1 MAQLQRITV
10 SSHQITHQS
19 NQPYIVLTP
28 EQYHYLHRVLR
39 LETGDQFVA
48 MDGVGHWWLSQLA
61 TEGQSARI
69 LRELADHQ
77 ASNTEL
83 PLTVTL
89 VAALPKGNGF
99 DEVVRQVT
107 ELGVTRIMPVISD
120 RTLLKPSDNRLK
132 RWQRIANEAAEQSER
147 RVIPT
152 VSDPIT
158 LRQLFQESNHT
169 LQYIAVARGN
179 WPSLLQ
185 QLQLDLSQIGG
196 DQPTA
201 SQPATNHQPLTINPS
216 TLNSLTIA
224 IGPEG
229 GWTTD
234 EIESAIAVGY
244 QPISLG
250 NRVLRAVTAPVVALA
265 TIAAALEPLPLHTVS
280 FTEE

>member
-10 SSHQITHQS
+10 SSSQIIQQANHSCIT
-19 NQPYIVLTP
+19 LTS

-39 LETGDQFVA
+39 LEIGDQFVA

-61 TEGQSARI
+61 AEGQSAQI
-69 LRELADHQ
+69 LRELADQ
-77 ASNTEL
+77 QIVNTEL
-83 PLTVTL
+83 PIAVTF

-107 ELGVTRIMPVISD
+107 ELGVSRIVPVISD

-147 RVIPT
+147 RVIPI
-152 VSDPIT
+152 VSDPVS
-158 LRQLFQESNHT
+158 LRQFFQEPDQA

-179 WPSLLQ
+179 WPPLMQ
-185 QLQLDLSQIGG
+185 QLRIDLFHIDR
-196 DQPTA
+196 DQPTQ
-201 SQPATNHQPLTINPS
+201 SSILNPQS
-216 TLNSLTIA
+216 PIHPCTLNHLTIA

-229 GWTTD
+229 GWTT
-234 EIESAIAVGY
+234 EEVESAIAVGY

-250 NRVLRAVTAPVVALA
+250 NRVLRAVTAPVVALSIVAA
-265 TIAAALEPLPLHTVS
+265 TLEGLALDAESPAL
-280 FTEE
+280 

>member
-10 SSHQITHQS
+10 SSSQITQQS
-19 NQPYIVLTP
+19 EQSYIVLTS

-61 TEGQSARI
+61 AEGQSAQI
-69 LRELADHQ
+69 LRELADQ
-77 ASNTEL
+77 QIINTEL
-83 PLTVTL
+83 PIAVTL

-107 ELGVTRIMPVISD
+107 ELGVSRIVPVISD

-152 VSDPIT
+152 VSNPIP
-158 LRQLFQESNHT
+158 LRQFFQESNQA

-179 WPSLLQ
+179 WPSLMQ
-185 QLQLDLSQIGG
+185 QLQIDLAQIDR
-196 DQPTA
+196 DQITA
-201 SQPATNHQPLTINPS
+201 SHPTTTHPPIHPQSPNHRHRPRRWLDS
-216 TLNSLTIA
+216 RRS
-224 IGPEG
+224 
-229 GWTTD
+229 
-234 EIESAIAVGY
+234 
-244 QPISLG
+244 
-250 NRVLRAVTAPVVALA
+250 
-265 TIAAALEPLPLHTVS
+265 
-280 FTEE
+280 

>member
-10 SSHQITHQS
+10 SSSQITQQS
-19 NQPYIVLTP
+19 DQPHIMLTP

-61 TEGQSARI
+61 AEGQSAQI
-69 LRELADHQ
+69 VQEFTDQQ
-77 ASNTEL
+77 ASNIEL
-83 PLTVTL
+83 PLAVTL
-89 VAALPKGNGF
+89 VTALPKGNGF

-107 ELGVTRIMPVISD
+107 ELGVSRIIPVISD

-152 VSDPIT
+152 VHDPT
-158 LRQLFQESNHT
+158 PLRQFFREVNHA
-169 LQYIAVARGN
+169 LKYIAVARGN
-179 WPSLLQ
+179 WPSLMQ
-185 QLQLDLSQIGG
+185 QLQTDLSHIHG
-196 DQPTA
+196 DQL
-201 SQPATNHQPLTINPS
+201 PATNPTSNPQPTQPS
-216 TLNSLTIA
+216 NLNNLTIA

-229 GWTTD
+229 GWT
-234 EIESAIAVGY
+234 EAEVECAIAVGY

-250 NRVLRAVTAPVVALA
+250 KRVLRAVTAPVVALSIVAA
-265 TIAAALEPLPLHTVS
+265 TLEDRVL
-280 FTEE
+280 

>member
-1 MAQLQRITV
+1 MAQLQRITI
-10 SSHQITHQS
+10 SNNQITQQS
-19 NQPYIVLTP
+19 DQPSIVLTP

-61 TEGQSARI
+61 AEGQSAQI
-69 LRELADHQ
+69 VQEVTDQQ

-83 PLTVTL
+83 PLAVTL

-107 ELGVTRIMPVISD
+107 ELGVSRIVPVISD

-152 VSDPIT
+152 VSDPIP
-158 LRQLFQESNHT
+158 LRQFFQSSNHA

-179 WPSLLQ
+179 WPSLMQ
-185 QLQLDLSQIGG
+185 QLQIDLSHTDR

-201 SQPATNHQPLTINPS
+201 SHS
-216 TLNSLTIA
+216 TLNSQPPTHPPIYPSTLTNLTIA

-229 GWTTD
+229 GWTAD

-250 NRVLRAVTAPVVALA
+250 KRVLRAVTAPVVALSIVAA
-265 TIAAALEPLPLHTVS
+265 TLED
-280 FTEE
+280 

>member
-10 SSHQITHQS
+10 SSHQITQQS
-19 NQPYIVLTP
+19 DQFHIVLTP

-39 LETGDQFVA
+39 LEAGDQFVA

-61 TEGQSARI
+61 AEGQAAQI
-69 LRELADHQ
+69 LQELTDQQ
-77 ASNTEL
+77 AISTEL

-107 ELGVTRIMPVISD
+107 ELGVSRIVPVISD

-152 VSDPIT
+152 VSNPIP
-158 LRQLFQESNHT
+158 LRQFFQESNHA

-179 WPSLLQ
+179 WPPLLQ
-185 QLQLDLSQIGG
+185 QLQIDFFQMDG
-196 DQPTA
+196 DQPIA
-201 SQPATNHQPLTINPS
+201 SQPTTNHQPSTRSTINHQPLTNHP
-216 TLNSLTIA
+216 LNNLTIA

-229 GWTTD
+229 GWTAE
-234 EIESAIAVGY
+234 EIEAAIAVGY

-250 NRVLRAVTAPVVALA
+250 RRVLRAVTAPVVALA
-265 TIAAALEPLPLHTVS
+265 TIAAALEH
-280 FTEE
+280 